1 METLAFSQIKINK
14 IRKQIREYREAR
26 ERGEAKYC
34 LPDGE
39 EVKYIKDTREN
50 GARLMLKITKTG
62 DADFLIR
69 ERLRTGPKKTKS
81 AKRFTV
87 ASIEQPLAAV
97 TERAKE
103 MQQNI
108 LAGREV
114 YYSPDAPK
122 PEEVDLSPTFLRL
135 HKDHQKYH
143 SVKASTRTEYG
154 EIFERYLVPWHDMQI
169 SKLTRDEIL
178 RLHREITDNGGK
190 KKRIRAADQAIGYAR
205 ALISSAL
212 ENPAPD
218 YEKPKSNIVSE
229 TMKYHKA
236 WNEEGGQPER
246 TSEPFPDDAWA
257 DTWLAI
263 NDLKNRVPN
272 RNDKKRPTLSVT
284 GSYYFKMLLFTGLRG
299 GQVSTIE
306 WRQID
311 LDRGTISWMEKE
323 DTEKTKTSEK
333 VFYLP
338 VCHYVWDMLKEMRA
352 REIEQTGECTGY
364 LFKSLGNGKK
374 GHVDTNMRTQWNMI
388 KAQVP
393 AIATQKPHDFRA
405 TFVSIGQNI
414 GVNEV
419 ALKTLI
425 NHTTYKQQNVLEG
438 YTKRKVE
445 ALRQQADKIAN
456 HFLEHVGEK
465 TKAPAATPLPDY
477 LMRLANS
484 EAMKTDRTVEQVLER
499 WFKMGSQLDRIESDD
514 PQIEMIKRL

>member
-169 SKLTRDEIL
+169 SIL
-178 RLHREITDNGGK
+178 
-190 KKRIRAADQAIGYAR
+190 
-205 ALISSAL
+205 
-212 ENPAPD
+212 
-218 YEKPKSNIVSE
+218 
-229 TMKYHKA
+229 
-236 WNEEGGQPER
+236 
-246 TSEPFPDDAWA
+246 
-257 DTWLAI
+257 
-263 NDLKNRVPN
+263 
-272 RNDKKRPTLSVT
+272 
-284 GSYYFKMLLFTGLRG
+284 
-299 GQVSTIE
+299 
-306 WRQID
+306 
-311 LDRGTISWMEKE
+311 
-323 DTEKTKTSEK
+323 
-333 VFYLP
+333 
-338 VCHYVWDMLKEMRA
+338 
-352 REIEQTGECTGY
+352 
-364 LFKSLGNGKK
+364 
-374 GHVDTNMRTQWNMI
+374 
-388 KAQVP
+388 
-393 AIATQKPHDFRA
+393 
-405 TFVSIGQNI
+405 
-414 GVNEV
+414 
-419 ALKTLI
+419 
-425 NHTTYKQQNVLEG
+425 
-438 YTKRKVE
+438 
-445 ALRQQADKIAN
+445 
-456 HFLEHVGEK
+456 
-465 TKAPAATPLPDY
+465 
-477 LMRLANS
+477 
-484 EAMKTDRTVEQVLER
+484 
-499 WFKMGSQLDRIESDD
+499 
-514 PQIEMIKRL
+514 